1 MPNPTHKAIIEAK
14 RIRGRTFQEEEHYLV
29 EIHEEGDLL
38 MSGGDTKRMVHEN
51 AFIYVAT
58 LSEIPDLIGRLIKPY
73 WWHRKLE
80 LNLSKEEQK
89 AIPFEEKRWGVL
101 KSFKILKPLGKEVD
115 WQEVVDAED
124 RLYLERHYRAEFK
137 EGENNDN

>member
-38 MSGGDTKRMVHEN
+38 MSGGDPKRMVHEN
-51 AFIYVAT
+51 AFIYAAR
-58 LSEIPDLIGRLIKPY
+58 LSEIPDLISRLIKPF

-80 LNLSKEEQK
+80 LNPSEEQQK
-89 AIPFEEKRWGVL
+89 AIPFEEKRWGIY